1 MTSFQLLTIIA
12 EETLAAPLE
21 NEISELG
28 ARGYTVIQARGK
40 SGGHVRDNPWEGENI
55 QIETVVTDEVC
66 RKIVRH
72 LEEKYFDRYALI
84 AFHHP
89 VQVVRSEH
97 FK

>member
-1 MTSFQLLTIIA
+1 MSSFQLLTIIA
-12 EETLAAPLE
+12 EESLASSLQS
-21 NEISELG
+21 EISELG
-28 ARGYTVIQARGK
+28 ARGYTVIQARGQ
-40 SGGHVRDNPWEGENI
+40 SRGHVRDNPWEGENI
-55 QIETVVTDEVC
+55 QIETIVTTEVC
-66 RKIVRH
+66 TKIVKH